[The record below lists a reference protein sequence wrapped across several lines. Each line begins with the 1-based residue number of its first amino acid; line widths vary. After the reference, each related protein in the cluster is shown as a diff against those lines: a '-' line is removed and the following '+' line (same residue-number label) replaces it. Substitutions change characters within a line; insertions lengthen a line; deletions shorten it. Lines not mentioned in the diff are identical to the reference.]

1 MIEVNNVSF
10 IYKNEVEKQ
19 ISNITFNVSK
29 GNLILLCGKSGC
41 GKSTVAKLLNGLIP
55 NFVEGDFSG
64 KVKIK
69 GRETKQIEM
78 YELAE
83 TVGSVFQNPK
93 TQFFNLDTD
102 GELYFGLENKG
113 EELSTAS
120 RRVNGVIE
128 ELSIKDLL
136 NRKVFELSGGEKQV
150 LAIASVYATNP
161 DIYVF
166 DEPSANIDKIGIT
179 KIRNILQH
187 IKSQG
192 KTVII
197 AEHRLYYIMDL
208 IDKAVYLEDGKIN
221 KIYLGDEFRNID
233 DKQRKEMGLRSFEAT
248 LSNDLVTDFEYCQKD
263 ELLIKDLSYC
273 KRDNFIL
280 KGINL
285 SANKG
290 DIIGITGSNGVGK
303 STLGKCICGLLKE
316 SGGGILYKGKKV
328 TYKKR
333 LEICYMVMQDVVHQ
347 LFANS
352 VIEEFNIIDKKIS
365 TNTITDVLEEV
376 NLSEYKNKH
385 PLCLS
390 GGQMQ
395 RLAVATGI
403 FSNKD
408 IMIFDEPTSGLD
420 YANMIEISNLI
431 KKISDN
437 KIIFIITQDDEFLSH
452 CCTKKIN
459 LDLP

>member
-208 IDKAVYLEDGKIN
+208 IDKAV
-221 KIYLGDEFRNID
+221 
-233 DKQRKEMGLRSFEAT
+233 
-248 LSNDLVTDFEYCQKD
+248 
-263 ELLIKDLSYC
+263 
-273 KRDNFIL
+273 L
-280 KGINL
+280 K
-285 SANKG
+285 
-290 DIIGITGSNGVGK
+290 
-303 STLGKCICGLLKE
+303 
-316 SGGGILYKGKKV
+316 
-328 TYKKR
+328 
-333 LEICYMVMQDVVHQ
+333 MV
-347 LFANS
+347 
-352 VIEEFNIIDKKIS
+352 K
-365 TNTITDVLEEV
+365 
-376 NLSEYKNKH
+376 
-385 PLCLS
+385 
-390 GGQMQ
+390 
-395 RLAVATGI
+395 
-403 FSNKD
+403 
-408 IMIFDEPTSGLD
+408 
-420 YANMIEISNLI
+420 
-431 KKISDN
+431 
-437 KIIFIITQDDEFLSH
+437 
-452 CCTKKIN
+452 
-459 LDLP
+459 